1 MMNID
6 RCGVNG
12 KMDILSNVNLLH
24 VVMTFSYSY
33 VTKLIAVSSD
43 MLLVLS
49 TYSLGRKTIDLG
61 NKNIGDASAQ
71 ALARILQHCTN
82 LQELE

>member
-1 MMNID
+1 
-6 RCGVNG
+6 
-12 KMDILSNVNLLH
+12 
-24 VVMTFSYSY
+24 MTFSYSY

-49 TYSLGRKTIDLG
+49 TYSFGRKTISLG
-61 NKNIGDASAQ
+61 GKNISDAGAQ
-71 ALARILQHCTN
+71 VLAGILQHCTN

>member
-1 MMNID
+1 
-6 RCGVNG
+6 
-12 KMDILSNVNLLH
+12 
-24 VVMTFSYSY
+24 MTFSYSY

-49 TYSLGRKTIDLG
+49 TNSLGRKTIDLDG
-61 NKNIGDASAQ
+61 NNIGDAGAQ

-82 LQELE
+82 LQELR

>member
-6 RCGVNG
+6 HCGVNG
-12 KMDILSNVNLLH
+12 KIDILSNVNLLH

-33 VTKLIAVSSD
+33 VTKLTAVSSD

-49 TYSLGRKTIDLG
+49 TNSLGRKTIDLG
-61 NKNIGDASAQ
+61 SNNIGDADAQ

-82 LQELE
+82 LQMLE